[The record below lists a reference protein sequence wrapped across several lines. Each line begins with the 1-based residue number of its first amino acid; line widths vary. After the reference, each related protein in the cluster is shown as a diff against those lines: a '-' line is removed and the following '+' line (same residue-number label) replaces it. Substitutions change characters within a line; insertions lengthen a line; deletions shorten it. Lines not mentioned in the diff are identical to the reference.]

1 MPSCAF
7 CFSGLEQ
14 HFLCFAEAQEPH
26 FGKGILAKTKL
37 LELFNVFTHVFTYK
51 QPSHEI
57 QITCSKTCSPWDVGL
72 GDSARPVVERRFQPL
87 HVQRG
92 MTRPATWRPGTQ
104 NKAARPGIFTLDQ
117 WKVEIFTQLLNRIC
131 QSDCRELCKLLSVLN
146 FVIVTWKSEH
156 IEASLMPQVM
166 ATELHLEE
174 SLWEHLLF

>member
-1 MPSCAF
+1 LLRRRNRTLARASLRRPNFWNFLMCLDM
-7 CFSGLEQ
+7 FSHTNNLHMKYRYLQ
-14 HFLCFAEAQEPH
+14 
-26 FGKGILAKTKL
+26 
-37 LELFNVFTHVFTYK
+37 
-51 QPSHEI
+51 
-57 QITCSKTCSPWDVGL
+57 KTCSPWDVGL

-87 HVQRG
+87 HVQHG

-104 NKAARPGIFTLDQ
+104 NKATRPGIFTLDQ
-117 WKVEIFTQLLNRIC
+117 WKVEIFTQSLNKVC

-146 FVIVTWKSEH
+146 VVIVRWKSEH